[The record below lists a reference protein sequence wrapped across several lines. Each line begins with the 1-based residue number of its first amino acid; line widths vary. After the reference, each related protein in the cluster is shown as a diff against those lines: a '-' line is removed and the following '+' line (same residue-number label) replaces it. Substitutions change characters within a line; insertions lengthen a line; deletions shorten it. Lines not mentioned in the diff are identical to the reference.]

1 MTKINPNKKCP
12 YCGEESKY
20 RLHRK
25 SWMRLFSN
33 SRLFECMNCRKTFLC
48 IGVIT
53 IGTDSKSYNPLRF
66 QKRMG

>member
-1 MTKINPNKKCP
+1 MTKINPNKRCP

-33 SRLFECMNCRKTFLC
+33 SRLFGCMNCRNIFLC

-53 IGTDSKSYNPLRF
+53 ISISSKSYDQLKLQERI
-66 QKRMG
+66 